1 MNSRELV
8 RRDKTDLIL
17 GRTLKSWVE
26 RSPLPE
32 SRREELVRTAGSH
45 TRIHPRWLLF
55 RALIRVLI
63 MSLTSSLTG
72 RTPRKDMMVY
82 LGTADFPYVSYGSQ
96 NHVSM
101 LQLSILY
108 LTPPR
113 LGVSSFIL

>member
-1 MNSRELV
+1 
-8 RRDKTDLIL
+8 
-17 GRTLKSWVE
+17 
-26 RSPLPE
+26 
-32 SRREELVRTAGSH
+32 
-45 TRIHPRWLLF
+45 
-55 RALIRVLI
+55 
-63 MSLTSSLTG
+63 
-72 RTPRKDMMVY
+72 MMVY